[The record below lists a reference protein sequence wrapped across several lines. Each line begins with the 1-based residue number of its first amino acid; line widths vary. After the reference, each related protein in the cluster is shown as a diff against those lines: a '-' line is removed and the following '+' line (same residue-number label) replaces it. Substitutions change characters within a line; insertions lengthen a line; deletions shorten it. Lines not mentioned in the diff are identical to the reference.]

1 MVALDAT
8 ASQIGCIDGTALLN
22 TIAASATAAYFATQ
36 TPCVNRGGP
45 GARARVFR
53 WATDW
58 GTAIFILAAVV
69 VAVMVNAAKPAP

>member
-8 ASQIGCIDGTALLN
+8 ASQIGASMGTALLN

-36 TPCVNRGGP
+36 RLASI
-45 GARARVFR
+45 ARAQGLVHGYSV
-53 WATDW
+53 ATDW